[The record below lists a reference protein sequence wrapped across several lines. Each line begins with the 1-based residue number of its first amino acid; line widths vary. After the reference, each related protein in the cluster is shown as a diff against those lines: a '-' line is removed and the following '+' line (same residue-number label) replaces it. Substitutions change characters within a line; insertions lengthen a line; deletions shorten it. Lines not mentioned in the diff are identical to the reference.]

1 MGKILMYIAWFLA
14 IAGAIIT
21 RFVYELSDIAYIIY
35 IVIYVLLGVVG
46 YYINKRKN
54 NKQDT

>member
-21 RFVYELSDIAYIIY
+21 RFVYEVSDTAYIIY
-35 IVIYVLLGVVG
+35 IVIYVLLGVLG
-46 YYINKRKN
+46 YYIDKK
-54 NKQDT
+54 KTDGKD

>member
-21 RFVYELSDIAYIIY
+21 RFVYEVSDTAYIIY
-35 IVIYVLLGVVG
+35 IVIYVLLGVLG
-46 YYINKRKN
+46 YYIDKK
-54 NKQDT
+54 KADGKD